1 MSKFPWKTTIAV
13 SAVLAA
19 TVYAYAQISSG
30 GPMGMHG
37 RMAQGGMD
45 GSMAQMHQQMMQGQM
60 SQDGMHG
67 GMHGGMGQGAPGGMH
82 GGMQGGMGMRGG
94 MHGQQSG
101 ALGAPTMP
109 GQDAFGTI
117 QEVVQIL
124 QADPA
129 TDWSKVNIAALRQH
143 LIDMNEVTLRAVATE
158 RMLDNGI
165 EIAVTGEGRTLE
177 AIKRMVPA
185 HVSELREIGWA
196 AKSEDLPNGVKLTV
210 TASES
215 QPLAKLKALGF
226 MGIMVQ
232 GAHHQPHHLMMAK
245 GEFTMH

>member
-60 SQDGMHG
+60 SQG
-67 GMHGGMGQGAPGGMH
+67 GMHGGMGQG
-82 GGMQGGMGMRGG
+82 MQGGMGMHGG

-101 ALGAPTMP
+101 ALGAPTMA

-129 TDWSKVNIAALRQH
+129 TDWSKVNIASLRQH
-143 LIDMNEVTLRAVATE
+143 LIDMDEVTLRAKAAE
-158 RMLDNGI
+158 RALDNGI

-185 HVSELREIGWA
+185 HVSELREIGWN

-210 TASES
+210 MASES

>member
-45 GSMAQMHQQMMQGQM
+45 GSMAQMHQQMMQGQTA
-60 SQDGMHG
+60 QG
-67 GMHGGMGQGAPGGMH
+67 GMHGGAGQGMH
-82 GGMQGGMGMRGG
+82 GGMQDGMGMHGGGMGGHG

-124 QADPA
+124 QADAA
-129 TDWSKVNIAALRQH
+129 TDWSKVNIASLRQH
-143 LIDMNEVTLRAVATE
+143 LIDMDEVTLRAKAAE
-158 RMLDNGI
+158 RLLDNGI
-165 EIAVTGEGRTLE
+165 EIAVTGDGRTLE

-185 HVSELREIGWA
+185 HVGELREVGWN

-245 GEFTMH
+245 GEFSMH

>member
-45 GSMAQMHQQMMQGQM
+45 GSMAQMHQQMMQGQTA
-60 SQDGMHG
+60 QG
-67 GMHGGMGQGAPGGMH
+67 GMHGGPGQGMH
-82 GGMQGGMGMRGG
+82 GGMQDGMGMHGGGMGGHG

-101 ALGAPTMP
+101 ALGVPTMS

-129 TDWSKVNIAALRQH
+129 TDWSKVNIASLRQH
-143 LIDMNEVTLRAVATE
+143 LIDMDEVTLRAKAAE
-158 RMLDNGI
+158 RLLDNGI
-165 EIAVTGEGRTLE
+165 EIAVTGDGRTVE

-185 HVSELREIGWA
+185 HVSELREVGWN

-245 GEFTMH
+245 GEFSMH